1 VDGVQLP
8 LGRLRLALKTDT
20 TLGNVLER
28 LAAHNGDRSMVEE
41 AGEGGLTLTYAQ
53 AAKRVRRWAGG
64 IADRTEPGDRVV
76 VATANGYEMLLLS
89 LAASRAGAI
98 PVPVND
104 GLTKAELDHVIKNS
118 EARLVLRR
126 ASEVDGHAPLLDADA
141 PAADPAATAA
151 LFYTSGTT
159 GKPKGVELS
168 HRSLVGTL
176 AKAGAVPPLVTGRL
190 EAVMALPIAH
200 IMGFAATLGLAC
212 GGVPVYFLR
221 RFHPVKVLDAIESR
235 RASIYIGV
243 PAMYRML
250 LEAGAEDR
258 DLTSIRVWGSGAD
271 AMPPDLA
278 ARFKKLGATA
288 TLPLVGPVG
297 EATFFEGYGMVELGG
312 GAAARVSPPFL
323 GVGLGSD
330 AVGFPLPGW
339 SFRVVDPETG
349 ADVGAGRTGELLV
362 KGPGTT
368 SGYWGDAAATADALT
383 DDGWLRTGD
392 LARRG
397 PLGSVLFEGRAKDVI
412 KVGGYSVY
420 ALEVERAIEEHPD
433 VLEAAVVGVPDERRG
448 QVPGAA
454 VRLREGATLDADALA
469 AFAAERL
476 ARYKVPDRWVAVDE
490 LPRTG
495 TDKVRKPELLTLFP
509 PEAPDVRTN

>member
-1 VDGVQLP
+1 VRLP
-8 LGRLRLALKTDT
+8 FSRLTLALRGDT

-28 LAAHNGDRSMVEE
+28 LAAHNGDRPMVTE
-41 AGEGGLTLTYAQ
+41 AGDDGLTLSYAQ

-64 IADRTEPGDRVV
+64 VAAKTERGDRVV
-76 VATANGYEMLLLS
+76 VATPNGYEMLLLS

-104 GLTKAELDHVIKNS
+104 GLTKAELDHVIRNS
-118 EARLVLRR
+118 GARLVLRR
-126 ASEVDGHAPLLDADA
+126 ASEVDGHPPLLDADA
-141 PAADPAATAA
+141 VAADPAATAA

-168 HRSLVGTL
+168 HRSLVGSL
-176 AKAGAVPPLVTGRL
+176 ARAGAIPPVVTGRL

-200 IMGFAATLGLAC
+200 IMGFAAALGLAC
-212 GGVPVYFLR
+212 GGIPVHFLR

-258 DLTSIRVWGSGAD
+258 DLTSVRLWGSGAD

-297 EATFFEGYGMVELGG
+297 EATFLEGYGMVELGG
-312 GAAARVSPPFL
+312 GAAAKVSPPLL

-330 AVGFPLPGW
+330 AVGLPLPGW
-339 SFRVVDPETG
+339 SFRVVDPDTG
-349 ADVGAGRTGELLV
+349 DDVGTGRTGEVLV
-362 KGPGTT
+362 KGPGMT
-368 SGYWGDAAATADALT
+368 SGYWGDAEATAGALT

-392 LARRG
+392 LGRRG
-397 PLGSVLFEGRAKDVI
+397 PFGSVLFEGRAKDVV

-433 VLEAAVVGVPDERRG
+433 VLEAAVVGLPDERRG
-448 QVPGAA
+448 EVPGAA
-454 VRLREGATLDADALA
+454 VRLREGATLDADELR
-469 AFAAERL
+469 AFAADRL
-476 ARYKVPDRWVAVDE
+476 AEYKVPHRWIALDE

-495 TDKVRKPELLTLFP
+495 TNKVKKRELVDLFG
-509 PEAPDVRTN
+509 